1 MSILNTPMDPT
12 RTSGFVNHFWNEA
25 VMPALTDYIRI
36 PCKSPLFDADW
47 EKNGHMERAVTLA
60 VDWCR
65 AHPLKGMTLEV
76 VRLPGLTPLLLIEI
90 PGASDDTVLFYGHLD
105 KQPEMTGWRA
115 DLGPWKPVMEGDL
128 LYGRGSV
135 DDGYAL
141 FSALTAIRA
150 LQEQCIPHA
159 RCVALIECSEESGS
173 PDLPAYLEALEQRI
187 GSPSLVI
194 GLDSG
199 CGNYDQLWSTT
210 SLRGLIG
217 GTLTVEVLTEGVHS
231 GDASGVV
238 PSSFRIARQ
247 LLSRLEDEATGRI
260 LPEAFHAAIPPERV
274 EQAAHAAAILGEQVY
289 AKYPFAGGT
298 QPLSHDAAGLTLN
311 RAWRPA
317 LSVTGA
323 GGFQPLGGA
332 GNVLR
337 PLTAL
342 KLSLRLPPTVDA
354 EAATARLKALLEQD
368 PPYGAAVR
376 FEPEPPASGWCA
388 PTLATWFAASL
399 EHASQAYFG
408 KPAVFQAEG
417 VTIPFMGTLGQ
428 KFPYAQFLITGV
440 LGPRSNAH
448 GPNEFLHLP
457 AVKRLTCCVAQVVA
471 DHCRRG

>member
-1 MSILNTPMDPT
+1 LNISLDTIRT
-12 RTSGFVNHFWNEA
+12 RNFVNRFWDDI

-47 EKNGHMERAVTLA
+47 EKNGHMEQAVALA
-60 VDWCR
+60 VEWCR
-65 AHPLKGMTLEV
+65 TNPVDGMDLEV
-76 VRLPGLTPLLLIEI
+76 VRLPGLTPLLWIEVR
-90 PGASDDTVLFYGHLD
+90 GTGSDTVLFYGHLD
-105 KQPEMTGWRA
+105 KQPEMTGWRE
-115 DLGPWKPVMEGDL
+115 DLGPWKPVVEGDL

-141 FSALTAIRA
+141 FSAMAALRA
-150 LQEQCIPHA
+150 LQEQGVPRA
-159 RCVALIECSEESGS
+159 RCVFLIECSEESGS
-173 PDLPAYLEALEQRI
+173 PDLPAYLEALAARI
-187 GSPSLVI
+187 GTPGLVI
-194 GLDSG
+194 ALDSG
-199 CGNYDQLWSTT
+199 CGNYEQLWCTT

-231 GDASGVV
+231 GDASGIV

-247 LLSRLEDEATGRI
+247 LLSRLEDEETGRI
-260 LPEAFHAAIPPERV
+260 VDRAFHAEIPPDRIA
-274 EQAAHAAAILGEQVY
+274 QAAQAAEILGEQVY
-289 AKYPFAGGT
+289 AKYPFSGGT
-298 QPLSHDAAGLTLN
+298 QPLSRDPAELIVN

-323 GGFQPLGGA
+323 GGFQPLASA

-342 KLSLRLPPTVDA
+342 KLSLRLPPTLDG
-354 EAATARLKALLEQD
+354 EAATAHLKALLEND
-368 PPYGAAVR
+368 PPYGAVVR
-376 FEPEPPASGWCA
+376 FDPKPAASGWCA
-388 PTLATWFAASL
+388 PTLAPWYAASL
-399 EHASQAYFG
+399 EQASEAYFG

-417 VTIPFMGTLGQ
+417 VTIPFMSTLGK
-428 KFPYAQFLITGV
+428 KFPRAQFLITGV

-471 DHCRRG
+471 DHCRAT